1 MIIEENAPFARE
13 TAKMNM
19 HISSISYAYLDRKW
33 KCKNARAAFTRIYFI
48 TRGRGELH
56 YGGKTISLLPGNIYV
71 VPCELDFSY
80 SCEDSLEKLF
90 CHVNLLCYNRRDLC
104 EDIRDIAVFPDRE
117 EEIERVV
124 ALWRASDVLSAM
136 QLKEILFRVLCE
148 AICQSGVKTED
159 VRTYSPLIKKAVT
172 FVEKNLRA
180 DLTAKEVS
188 AALFVSDSRLQKN
201 FRREMGVSFGKYIS
215 SRVLSVAEEQ
225 LRLSGRTIGEISD
238 ALGYCDRFY
247 FSRVFATR
255 YGMSPARYRKN
266 LSP

>member
-1 MIIEENAPFARE
+1 M
-13 TAKMNM
+13 
-19 HISSISYAYLDRKW
+19 
-33 KCKNARAAFTRIYFI
+33 
-48 TRGRGELH
+48 
-56 YGGKTISLLPGNIYV
+56 
-71 VPCELDFSY
+71 
-80 SCEDSLEKLF
+80 
-90 CHVNLLCYNRRDLC
+90 
-104 EDIRDIAVFPDRE
+104 
-117 EEIERVV
+117 V